1 MDADEQAAL
10 ALSSQH
16 THSAAH
22 LALPPTCLVINA
34 SFAAASQPHTMQQLT
49 LPSLPPPSQRAP
61 PAVQQPAQLK
71 IDNMN
76 AHLRNSVIGFT
87 AASRLFSLL
96 TTSTR
101 RWRRLSGTC

>member
-1 MDADEQAAL
+1 MGLPCTAAP
-10 ALSSQH
+10 
-16 THSAAH
+16 SAARNI
-22 LALPPTCLVINA
+22 T
-34 SFAAASQPHTMQQLT
+34 
-49 LPSLPPPSQRAP
+49 

-71 IDNMN
+71 IENMN
-76 AHLRNSVIGFT
+76 VHLRNSVMGFT